1 MTYGKR
7 QRQPQM
13 KSDSSTFKVTIKK
26 ISKTKEAAEET
37 MPSTK
42 VQQSREDRK
51 IPWKGKEKSK
61 QKVSRCLTTKIAEVS
76 HSQRRKVKE
85 EDADA
90 QCARL
95 SHDDCF
101 PYSSTFYRHAMP
113 DTELFFCRNL
123 G

>member
-1 MTYGKR
+1 
-7 QRQPQM
+7 
-13 KSDSSTFKVTIKK
+13 
-26 ISKTKEAAEET
+26 

-42 VQQSREDRK
+42 VLQSREDKKR
-51 IPWKGKEKSK
+51 PWKGKEKSK

-95 SHDDCF
+95 SRDDCF
-101 PYSSTFYRHAMP
+101 PYSRIFYRHALP
-113 DTELFFCRNL
+113 DTELFFVETL
-123 G
+123 EDAVG